1 MGGKRDKAVPE
12 MSKAALVQAVLGSMR
27 REALRRRRR
36 PILGAALW
44 GQFHE
49 WVRDESVEAVII
61 HGTSGVH
68 ILQSGAWRE
77 VQTPFVR
84 EQQVRELLRRLT
96 LNPRRERHPV
106 HVSLPE
112 GFELFSWQAADRGAT
127 ILFLRR
133 LRPLPPAPAKLHELW
148 RGKREVLRLVAG
160 ALSRRQPV
168 LVCGPGQHAREQ
180 VLLAL
185 SGLLDTGKRAVWLVD
200 AGRPL
205 PLVGAA
211 AVVSIDCQRL
221 HADPLLAR
229 HVLQQLLALSP
240 DWIVAQDAPSPLLA
254 AVAEGLRSGRW
265 GFMAAAAFPLQRSA
279 PVRPERIAAATSQG
293 IPEAFRWIV
302 EVGGYRRPVIEGV
315 WRALPGTGPARTWR
329 RLQGSERT
337 VALQPVRV
345 RSARDPASR
354 LVVSGSPSC
363 NGRVPVRETEGSSRD

>member
-1 MGGKRDKAVPE
+1 MGGKRETAVPE
-12 MSKAALVQAVLGSMR
+12 MSKTALVQAVLGSMR

-36 PILGAALW
+36 PVLGAAIW

-68 ILQSGAWRE
+68 VLQSGAWRE
-77 VQTPFVR
+77 AQSPFVR

-96 LNPRRERHPV
+96 LNPRRDRHPV
-106 HVSLPE
+106 HVPLPE
-112 GFELFSWQAADRGAT
+112 GFELFSWQTVDRGET
-127 ILFLRR
+127 VLFFRR
-133 LRPLPPAPAKLHELW
+133 LRPVPPAPAKLNELW
-148 RGKREVLRLVAG
+148 RGNREGLRLVAS

-185 SGLLDTGKRAVWLVD
+185 SGLLEPGRRAVWLVD

-205 PLVGAA
+205 PAAGAA

-221 HADPLLAR
+221 HADPFAAR
-229 HVLQQLLALSP
+229 DVLQQLLALSP

-254 AVAEGLRSGRW
+254 AVADGLRSGRW
-265 GFMAAAAFPLQRSA
+265 GFMAAAGFPLQRSA
-279 PVRPERIAAATSQG
+279 PARPGRDALARSQG
-293 IPEAFRWIV
+293 VPEPFRWIV

-315 WRALPGTGPARTWR
+315 WRALPGAGPARTWR
-329 RLQGSERT
+329 RLRGSERT
-337 VALQPVRV
+337 VALRPIPV
-345 RSARDPASR
+345 RSARNQASR
-354 LVVSGSPSC
+354 LVFGNPIG
-363 NGRVPVRETEGSSRD
+363 NRAVPARETEGSSSD